1 MASSGRLDFGTTRAI
16 RTRDWRFRGRASPIR
31 PCLRQLAQYTNVDAL
46 NSRPS
51 ANAFAFCPLA
61 LHSRTRSDHFV
72 SFSVMRAECRSLRR
86 PGRTGLVQGVRHV
99 RTDGVS
105 QSNINA
111 TKLAAM
117 PIPLPSLTEQDEV
130 IRRGT
135 KLLALA
141 DAIERRVQAASARA
155 DRLPQAILSKAFSGE
170 LVPTEADLAR
180 AEGRAYETAEELLA
194 RVGREVENGAGN
206 ATGSHR
212 PTREVGQKHGRRAAR

>member
-86 PGRTGLVQGVRHV
+86 PGRTGLVQGVHTRS
-99 RTDGVS
+99 D
-105 QSNINA
+105 
-111 TKLAAM
+111 
-117 PIPLPSLTEQDEV
+117 
-130 IRRGT
+130 
-135 KLLALA
+135 
-141 DAIERRVQAASARA
+141 DAIEQY
-155 DRLPQAILSKAFSGE
+155 L
-170 LVPTEADLAR
+170 
-180 AEGRAYETAEELLA
+180 EGRY
-194 RVGREVENGAGN
+194 GD
-206 ATGSHR
+206 R
-212 PTREVGQKHGRRAAR
+212 PWHGRRVRWHSSESAALKAEERQIDAFERSTGSKPPWNIHAGGGGGTIYVICGARRANGRRCRNVAVGRRRYCHTHGRR